1 MPCPCSELTRMVS
14 QPRSFAKAPPRRQMD
29 VMPVGKDHHW
39 IGMDFAVLQPRH
51 AMIHAAGD
59 FADFRMQRAAEG
71 DVHFLQ
77 AAADAEDRHAA
88 RDAGFRQ
95 RQRDVV
101 AMDVVGL
108 VPLMRLGLEAG
119 RMNIGAGA
127 GQHDAVDHVEQGA
140 ESVISGEPAN
150 ISGNAPDT
158 SATARRLRS
167 PTICVCETI
176 FDAMGVSDHTD
187 HGPSHR
193 ENLLSSSCAR
203 IF

>member
-1 MPCPCSELTRMVS
+1 
-14 QPRSFAKAPPRRQMD
+14 
-29 VMPVGKDHHW
+29 MPVGKDHRW

-51 AMIHAAGD
+51 AMVHAPGD
-59 FADFRMQRAAEG
+59 FADFGMQRAAEG

-77 AAADAEDRHAA
+77 AAADAEQRHAA
-88 RDAGFRQ
+88 GDAGFRQ

-101 AMDVVGL
+101 AMDIVGL
-108 VPLMRLGLEAG
+108 VPLMRLGLEAR

-127 GQHDAVDHVEQGA
+127 GQHHAVDRVEQGA
-140 ESVISGEPAN
+140 DIGDF
-150 ISGNAPDT
+150 GRT
-158 SATARRLRS
+158 RKHQRQRARDVGHGAKVALSDHLCR
-167 PTICVCETI
+167 ETI

-193 ENLLSSSCAR
+193 KILLSSSCAR